1 MVVAQS
7 QGSIACPRC
16 RQATILNE
24 QKEADETLAADE
36 GQTQVVLPLPMG
48 DLPITPHTSTV
59 CTIEVTDVTVLHR
72 NFLAR
77 H

>member
-36 GQTQVVLPLPMG
+36 GQTQVAL
-48 DLPITPHTSTV
+48 V